1 MPSVRNLCEASLL
14 LFSVAAAASGQ
25 SNYSLCDVN
34 RDGAINIKDGQAMA
48 SQALGA
54 AASANDLTSD
64 GVVNI
69 VDLQTEINAILFGC
83 PFYSVTP
90 RFAITTVS
98 LVNQAWIPSDIPSPG
113 NLAVHAAVG
122 SPTSLVNQ
130 AWLPADIPSAGNLA
144 VHAAVA
150 RPASLVNQ
158 AWIPAD
164 IPSPGNLSFHAAEA
178 PPLSLVN
185 QAWISADLPSPGK
198 VKFVAGLLVSV
209 TITPP
214 RAARFPASRCECWA
228 AVSPPRP
235 SICPLCGMAMLCSPD
250 RPYISAFIPR
260 TMALWLPTFW

>member
-1 MPSVRNLCEASLL
+1 
-14 LFSVAAAASGQ
+14 
-25 SNYSLCDVN
+25 
-34 RDGAINIKDGQAMA
+34 MA
-48 SQALGA
+48 SQALVG

-90 RFAITTVS
+90 RFAIATVS

-150 RPASLVNQ
+150 PPAS
-158 AWIPAD
+158 
-164 IPSPGNLSFHAAEA
+164 SGKPGVDSRSIFPEPRQFVVLPCRRGAAGKPGES
-178 PPLSLVN
+178 SLD
-185 QAWISADLPSPGK
+185 QRRHSKPWGK
-198 VKFVAGLLVSV
+198 
-209 TITPP
+209 
-214 RAARFPASRCECWA
+214 
-228 AVSPPRP
+228 
-235 SICPLCGMAMLCSPD
+235 
-250 RPYISAFIPR
+250 
-260 TMALWLPTFW
+260 